1 MGGGPGRTVVMQRL
15 AEFAPGVLVATA
27 EFATTTSTVVTAP
40 DGGCLVIDPGV
51 TVTDLAALAADLAG
65 AGLRPRAGF
74 ATHPHWDHML
84 WSADLGDVPRF
95 AAPKAVAILPEIR
108 EVSVAQLQDAAPGHD
123 LARFGDLVPL
133 PADAAGIPWDGPAA
147 RVIVHDGHA
156 PGHGAVFLPDA
167 GVLVAGD
174 MLSDIEIPL
183 LETDAADPLGD
194 YRAGLDRLAA
204 VTGVSL
210 LVPGPGH
217 LGDAGEFRRRIAAD
231 RRYLDLLAAGQPFD
245 DPRAA
250 DGWLRDWHQRQLDYF
265 ARRAAP

>member
-1 MGGGPGRTVVMQRL
+1 MQRL
-15 AEFAPGVLVATA
+15 AEIAPGVLVATA

-40 DGGCLVIDPGV
+40 DGGCLVIDPAV
-51 TVTDLAALAADLAG
+51 SVAELAALAADLAG

-74 ATHPHWDHML
+74 ATHPHWDHVL

-95 AAPKAVAILPEIR
+95 AAPKAVAVLPEIR
-108 EVSVAQLQDAAPGHD
+108 QRSLEQLQDAAPGHD
-123 LARFGDLVPL
+123 LARFGQLVPL
-133 PADAAGIPWDGPAA
+133 PAGADAIPWDGPAA

-183 LETDAADPLGD
+183 LDTDAVDPLGD
-194 YRAGLDRLAA
+194 YRAGLERLAA

-210 LVPGPGH
+210 LVPGHGH
-217 LGDAGEFRRRIAAD
+217 VGDGAEFRRRLDAD
-231 RRYLDLLAAGQPFD
+231 LRYLDLLAAGQPFD

-250 DGWLRDWHQRQLDYF
+250 DGWLRDEHQRHLDYV
-265 ARRAAP
+265 ARRAAGPAGDR

>member
-1 MGGGPGRTVVMQRL
+1 MQRL
-15 AEFAPGVLVATA
+15 AEIAQGILVATA

-40 DGGCLVIDPGV
+40 DGGCLVIDPAV
-51 TVTDLAALAADLAG
+51 SVAELTALATDLAG

-74 ATHPHWDHML
+74 ATHPHWDHLL

-95 AAPKAVAILPEIR
+95 AAPKAVALLPEVR
-108 EVSVAQLQDAAPGHD
+108 QVNLQQLQNAAPGHD
-123 LARFGDLVPL
+123 LTRFGQLVPL
-133 PADAAGIPWDGPAA
+133 PADADAIPWDGPAA

-183 LETDAADPLGD
+183 LDTDTGDPLGD
-194 YRAGLDRLAA
+194 YRAGLARLAA

-210 LVPGPGH
+210 LVPGHGH
-217 LGDAGEFRRRIAAD
+217 VGDGAEFRRRLDAD
-231 RRYLDLLAAGQPFD
+231 LRYLDLLAAGQPFD

-250 DGWLRDWHQRQLDYF
+250 DGWLRDEHQRQLDYF
-265 ARRAAP
+265 ARRGASPAGDR

>member
-40 DGGCLVIDPGV
+40 DGGCLIIDPAV
-51 TVTDLAALAADLAG
+51 SVAELAALAADLAG

-74 ATHPHWDHML
+74 ATLPHGDHVL

-95 AAPKAVAILPEIR
+95 AAPRAVAILPEAR
-108 EVSVAQLQDAAPGHD
+108 QVSIEHLERAAPGHD
-123 LARFGDLVPL
+123 LARFGQLAAL
-133 PADAAGIPWDGPAA
+133 PADADAIPWDGPAA
-147 RVIVHDGHA
+147 QVIIHDGHA

-174 MLSDIEIPL
+174 MLSDIEMPL
-183 LETDAADPLGD
+183 LDIDAGDPLGD
-194 YRAGLDRLAA
+194 YRDGLERLAA

-210 LVPGPGH
+210 LVPGHGH

-250 DGWLRDWHQRQLDYF
+250 DGWLRDWHHRQLDYF
-265 ARRAAP
+265 ARRAAL

>member
-210 LVPGPGH
+210 LVPGHGQV
-217 LGDAGEFRRRIAAD
+217 GDGAEFRRRLDAD
-231 RRYLDLLAAGQPFD
+231 LRYLDLLAAGQPFD

-250 DGWLRDWHQRQLDYF
+250 DGWLREEHQRQLDYY
-265 ARRAAP
+265 ARRG